1 MRQLLEM
8 TLKACLIIREIDGS
22 DLVIKFAIN
31 HNYMLS
37 VDEQIVW
44 YLVNQTQ
51 PGMPMENNLYLIRLL
66 IKREIVYHIRVND

>member
-1 MRQLLEM
+1 M

>member
-1 MRQLLEM
+1 M

-51 PGMPMENNLYLIRLL
+51 PGMPMENNLYLIQLL
-66 IKREIVYHIRVND
+66 IRREIVYHIRVND